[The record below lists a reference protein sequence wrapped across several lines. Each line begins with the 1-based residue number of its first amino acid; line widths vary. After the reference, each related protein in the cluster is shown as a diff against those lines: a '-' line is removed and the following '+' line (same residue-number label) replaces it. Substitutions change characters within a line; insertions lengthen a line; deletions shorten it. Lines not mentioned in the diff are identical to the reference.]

1 MSVYQLK
8 LFGMT
13 CVDFYFK
20 LIPIFILFSRSSQK
34 RSHFGL
40 RVAAVIPALLL
51 LCRALVQLPVFRVF
65 DMYMFL
71 IYILLFAGLFLVGK
85 LLYNAPA
92 YSILFNILGGHALN
106 QVLLLLLTLLR
117 SPIPEFRT
125 MEQATVAYYTI
136 ELVWFT
142 AGYAL
147 CDFLFLRKLHVEPAG
162 RTGQLPLYI
171 SLGISLFLIEFNL
184 VRSMEIEQG
193 GKIDILCILCIILF
207 YILILLL
214 RSGILLRLEKEKE
227 LALREQV
234 WAKKEKSLRLTREAI
249 ETINIKYHDLRR
261 IASRIRHGKDVLDLA
276 DSLTESLER
285 YERSYATGN
294 DTLDMILTDEHLRL
308 YREGVSFVCMVD
320 GSALGFLSSLDI
332 ISVFSNALDNA
343 LEAVTALP
351 KEEREIRMTVK
362 KAIGTLSICVENPY
376 AAKLEIVNG
385 IPATTKSDRRFHGFG
400 MRSIQSTVEKYSGTM
415 DIDTK
420 EGRFKLMIMIPIP
433 DVT

>member
-1 MSVYQLK
+1 M
-8 LFGMT
+8 
-13 CVDFYFK
+13 
-20 LIPIFILFSRSSQK
+20 
-34 RSHFGL
+34 
-40 RVAAVIPALLL
+40 
-51 LCRALVQLPVFRVF
+51 
-65 DMYMFL
+65 
-71 IYILLFAGLFLVGK
+71 
-85 LLYNAPA
+85 
-92 YSILFNILGGHALN
+92 
-106 QVLLLLLTLLR
+106 
-117 SPIPEFRT
+117 
-125 MEQATVAYYTI
+125 
-136 ELVWFT
+136 
-142 AGYAL
+142 
-147 CDFLFLRKLHVEPAG
+147 
-162 RTGQLPLYI
+162 
-171 SLGISLFLIEFNL
+171 
-184 VRSMEIEQG
+184 
-193 GKIDILCILCIILF
+193 
-207 YILILLL
+207 
-214 RSGILLRLEKEKE
+214 
-227 LALREQV
+227 
-234 WAKKEKSLRLTREAI
+234 WAEKEKSLRLTREAI